1 MSARGKPETK
11 TAAGKPAN
19 GAAKANADAHEQTER
34 SVASVPAESIDLQI
48 ADVLHAV
55 RYPANKDH
63 IVDAARDAGASNELL
78 AILDGLPE
86 QDYADIDS
94 VTRYIGSNYGPG
106 LGL

>member
-1 MSARGKPETK
+1 MSAPGKARRER
-11 TAAGKPAN
+11 AAGAPASE
-19 GAAKANADAHEQTER
+19 ASSTAPDL
-34 SVASVPAESIDLQI
+34 SSVPMEAIDLQI

-55 RYPANKDH
+55 RYPANKDR

-86 QDYADIDS
+86 QDYTNVDD
-94 VTRYIGSNYGPG
+94 VTRFIGSNYGPG

>member
-1 MSARGKPETK
+1 MSARGKQDTK
-11 TAAGKPAN
+11 TAAGTSAN
-19 GAAKANADAHEQTER
+19 GAVNVDGQTAR
-34 SVASVPAESIDLQI
+34 SVASVPTESIDLQI

>member
-1 MSARGKPETK
+1 MSAPRKARPDG
-11 TAAGKPAN
+11 AAGTPAS
-19 GAAKANADAHEQTER
+19 DA
-34 SVASVPAESIDLQI
+34 SSPAPDLSAVPMEAIDLQI

-55 RYPANKDH
+55 RYPANKDR

-86 QDYADIDS
+86 QDYTGVDD
-94 VTRYIGSNYGPG
+94 VTRLIGSNYGPG

>member
-1 MSARGKPETK
+1 MSARDKRK
-11 TAAGKPAN
+11 SNAAADTP
-19 GAAKANADAHEQTER
+19 NAQRAQDLAR
-34 SVASVPAESIDLQI
+34 VPMESIDLQI

-86 QDYADIDS
+86 QDYADIGA
-94 VTRYIGSNYGPG
+94 VTRLMGSNYGPG

>member
-1 MSARGKPETK
+1 MS
-11 TAAGKPAN
+11 
-19 GAAKANADAHEQTER
+19 
-34 SVASVPAESIDLQI
+34 SVPMEAIDLQI

-55 RYPANKDH
+55 RYPANKDC

-86 QDYADIDS
+86 QDYSGVDD
-94 VTRYIGSNYGPG
+94 VTRFIGSNYGPG

>member
-1 MSARGKPETK
+1 MSAGGKHRPQA
-11 TAAGKPAN
+11 AAGAQA
-19 GAAKANADAHEQTER
+19 GAQAGADSSAAPDM
-34 SVASVPAESIDLQI
+34 SSVPAETIDLQI

-55 RYPANKDH
+55 RYPANKDR

-86 QDYADIDS
+86 QDYTGVDD
-94 VTRYIGSNYGPG
+94 VTRLIGSNYGPG

>member
-1 MSARGKPETK
+1 MAR
-11 TAAGKPAN
+11 
-19 GAAKANADAHEQTER
+19 
-34 SVASVPAESIDLQI
+34 VPMESIDLQI

-86 QDYADIDS
+86 QDYADIDA
-94 VTRYIGSNYGPG
+94 VTKLMGSNYGPG